1 MDSLHC
7 PEQNTP
13 LRPHTP
19 GTVLVVD
26 AEPLLLGILES
37 SLTKA
42 GLPTKTFTNP
52 LAALEWYRSN
62 HHGVGLV
69 VFDDNLPAL
78 AAHEFLSNCL
88 SISPTKKIAALSSSN
103 DPSIIAELLE
113 QGAVSYFAK
122 PLDYESV
129 TLWALQECEPQDL
142 EPGEYRDYPK
152 T

>member
-1 MDSLHC
+1 MNSLHC
-7 PEQNTP
+7 SKQDTP
-13 LRPHTP
+13 LRPYTP
-19 GTVLVVD
+19 GTVLIVD

-52 LAALEWYRSN
+52 LSALEWYRSN
-62 HHGVGLV
+62 HHTVGLV

-88 SISPTKKIAALSSSN
+88 SISPTKKIAALSSSS
-103 DPSIIAELLE
+103 DPSLIAGLLE

-129 TLWALQECEPQDL
+129 TLWALSECEPQDF
-142 EPGEYRDYPK
+142 EQAEYHDCAK
-152 T
+152 S